1 MNVIVEVESAHA
13 EDIARRFHQ
22 SEPNGKKNWILKN
35 KGLLVGKQECIYLLH
50 TVALIIF
57 ETDPAAVIRI
67 VKQ

>member
-1 MNVIVEVESAHA
+1 MNVIVEIESAHA

-35 KGLLVGKQECIYLLH
+35 KGILVGKQVYMQLLSS
-50 TVALIIF
+50 VVCMILK
-57 ETDPAAVIRI
+57 TDENAVIRI